1 MDYTKIHIAKKVLEV
16 AGLPIPD
23 DEKEIRKK
31 AYECLINKDFLA
43 AHQIRLG
50 KNWPSFTKGDWEDV
64 IRISGKDQVE
74 DNMAAFTA
82 CLRHGLV

>member
-50 KNWPSFTKGDWEDV
+50 
-64 IRISGKDQVE
+64 RIGLLLQRETGK
-74 DNMAAFTA
+74 TS
-82 CLRHGLV
+82 